1 MICRYPD
8 GLGALP
14 RPRQCCL
21 DLRLSQEV
29 RPRFARRFADH
40 FSVANGVGSAFK
52 PLSRTAARFA
62 TATVWLS
69 LVLSFGG
76 GCAHKSPSTEPII
89 KKLDIAGNRALSDGA
104 IEDKILTTKTG
115 WWPFAKKYRFD
126 PVIWSTDL
134 QRIKRLYQTRG
145 YYQAEVV
152 RDQATPVPPD
162 GVALKLQ
169 VQEGQPT
176 RISRLDVQGLEA
188 LPDARRSALLAELPL
203 ASGQV
208 FLERDWETAKGLLV
222 TRLRNDG
229 YAQVVVDGVALVDV
243 HTQQAALKLAVRL
256 GPQYRFGDIQ
266 IDTGGDT
273 AIAPAWI
280 WDQVRLAIP
289 DGDFFS
295 DEALGEAQHRV
306 QNMGVFAAVKVT
318 AGTPDP
324 DSQRIPVRVETRE
337 SPLRTLKLGGGV
349 RIDQIR
355 NEARLVSEWS
365 NRNFRGGMRKLTIHG
380 EAGWAFIP
388 NTYAVATNAQSGDTQ
403 LRNGPIA
410 RLQLDFEQ
418 PNFLRRPS
426 LRERSSIALNRT
438 LEQTYDDLGGR
449 LVNGVI
455 WQPRASLSI
464 FPSHHL
470 EGDQLN
476 GPPGAGA
483 LTAPLTLGCHTSDQ
497 SCFVWLSYLEEVI
510 TWDRRDDALEPRQG
524 FYASLSLQ
532 QGGGPLL
539 GNFNYYR
546 VLPEVRG
553 YVSFGD
559 DKELTFAARLK
570 IGELL
575 PTSGSAQDSAVVTR
589 FYGGGSQS
597 MRGFNDRRLSP
608 LLVSQLPPSVG
619 NTNPT
624 PVTLPIGGNG
634 LIDGSFEVRYA
645 LTTNLILAAFYDVG
659 QVTLDRLQPRDFQ
672 HLLMA
677 VGFGL
682 RYRTPVGPVRIDFAR
697 RLQVGTPPPLYEVTG
712 TGQLQVD
719 KYTVDDSCFGLGGSG
734 GGPPG
739 EVHVPD
745 NLCVLHIS
753 IGEAF

>member
-1 MICRYPD
+1 MICRYLV
-8 GLGALP
+8 GLGNVP
-14 RPRQCCL
+14 CPRQCCR
-21 DLRLSQEV
+21 DLRLA
-29 RPRFARRFADH
+29 RAAAHRFARQVAGKLANPLATKFGRTKFRRAIAGMAVAVSFA
-40 FSVANGVGSAFK
+40 A
-52 PLSRTAARFA
+52 
-62 TATVWLS
+62 
-69 LVLSFGG
+69 
-76 GCAHKSPSTEPII
+76 GCAHKPPGTEPVVQ
-89 KKLDIAGNRALSDGA
+89 KLDIEGNHALSDGA

-115 WWPFAKKYRFD
+115 WWPFATKYRFD

-134 QRIKRLYQTRG
+134 QRVKRLYQTRG

-152 RDQATPVPPD
+152 RDQATPDPPD
-162 GVALKLQ
+162 GVALKLE
-169 VQEGQPT
+169 VKEGQPT
-176 RISRLDVQGLEA
+176 RIGRLDVQGLEG
-188 LPDARRSALLAELPL
+188 LPEPRRLALLGELPL
-203 ASGQV
+203 AVGRI
-208 FLERDWETAKGLLV
+208 FLERDWEAAKSRLV
-222 TRLRNDG
+222 IRLRNDG

-266 IDTGGDT
+266 VDTGGDE
-273 AIAPAWI
+273 AIVPAWI

-289 DGDFFS
+289 EGDVFS

-318 AGTPDP
+318 AGAPDP
-324 DSQRIPVRVETRE
+324 DTQRIAVRVETRE
-337 SPLRTLKLGGGV
+337 APLRTLKLGGGV
-349 RIDQIR
+349 RVDQIR
-355 NEARLVSEWS
+355 NEARLVSEWT
-365 NRNFRGGMRKLTIHG
+365 NRNFRGGMRRLTIHG

-388 NTYAVATNAQSGDTQ
+388 NTYAVATNSQSDTQ

-418 PNFLRRPS
+418 PKFLRRPS

-483 LTAPLTLGCHTSDQ
+483 LTAPLTLGCHTTGQ
-497 SCFVWLSYLEEVI
+497 SCFVWLSYLEEVL

-532 QGGGPLL
+532 EGGGPLM
-539 GNFNYYR
+539 GNFDYYR
-546 VLPEVRG
+546 VLPEARG
-553 YVSFGD
+553 YLSFGE
-559 DKELTFAARLK
+559 DKPLTFAARLK
-570 IGELL
+570 VGELL
-575 PTSGSAQDSAVVTR
+575 PTSGNAQDSAVVTR

-608 LLVSQLPPSVG
+608 LLVSQLPPSPG
-619 NTNPT
+619 NQSPAR
-624 PVTLPIGGNG
+624 VTLPIGGNG

-645 LTTNLILAAFYDVG
+645 VTSNLILAAFYDVG
-659 QVTLDRLQPRDFQ
+659 QVTLGRLEPQDFQ

-682 RYRTPVGPVRIDFAR
+682 RYRTPVGPVRVDFAR
-697 RLQVGTPPPLYEVTG
+697 RLQVGSPPPLFAVDAT
-712 TGQLQVD
+712 TGQLTPQPY
-719 KYTVDDSCFGLGGSG
+719 KVDDSCFGLGGSG
-734 GGPPG
+734 GG
-739 EVHVPD
+739 VVTD

>member
-1 MICRYPD
+1 MICRYPV
-8 GLGALP
+8 GPGTLP
-14 RPRQCCL
+14 CPRQL
-21 DLRLSQEV
+21 RRDLRLD
-29 RPRFARRFADH
+29 ARR
-40 FSVANGVGSAFK
+40 
-52 PLSRTAARFA
+52 AARSLA
-62 TATVWLS
+62 V
-69 LVLSFGG
+69 LVLALALLV
-76 GCAHKSPSTEPII
+76 GCAHKQPGTEPVV
-89 KKLDIAGNRALSDGA
+89 KKLDIQGNHVLSDSA
-104 IEDKILTTKTG
+104 IQDKILTTKTG

-145 YYQAEVV
+145 YYQADVV
-152 RDQATPVPPD
+152 RDQATPHPPD
-162 GVALKLQ
+162 GVDLKLE
-169 VQEGQPT
+169 VKEGQPT
-176 RISRLDVQGLEA
+176 RIARLDVDGLDA
-188 LPDARRSALLAELPL
+188 LPDARRVTLLGELPL
-203 ASGQV
+203 VVGRTFV
-208 FLERDWETAKGLLV
+208 ERDWQTAKGLL
-222 TRLRNDG
+222 TARLRNDG
-229 YAQVVVDGVALVDV
+229 YAQVTVDGVALVDV
-243 HTQQAALKLAVRL
+243 HTQQATLKLAVRL

-280 WDQVRLAIP
+280 WDQVRLAIA
-289 DGDFFS
+289 DGDLFS
-295 DEALGEAQHRV
+295 DEALSEAQHRV

-324 DSQRIPVRVETRE
+324 ATQRIPVRVETRE
-337 SPLRTLKLGGGV
+337 APLRTLKLGGGV

-355 NEARLVSEWS
+355 NEARLIGEWS
-365 NRNFRGGMRKLTIHG
+365 NRNFKGGMRKLTIHG
-380 EAGWAFIP
+380 EAGWAFMP
-388 NTYAVATNAQSGDTQ
+388 NTYAVATNDRSVE
-403 LRNGPIA
+403 LRQGPIA
-410 RLQLDFEQ
+410 RLQIDFEQ

-483 LTAPLTLGCHTSDQ
+483 LTAPLTLGCHTSGE
-497 SCFVWLSYLEEVI
+497 SCFVWLSYLEEVV
-510 TWDRRDDALEPRQG
+510 TWDRRDDALEPHNG

-532 QGGGPLL
+532 EGGGPLQ
-539 GNFNYYR
+539 GDFHYYR
-546 VLPEVRG
+546 VLPDVRG

-559 DKELTFAARLK
+559 DDQLTFAARLK
-570 IGELL
+570 VGELL
-575 PTSGSAQDSAVVTR
+575 PTSGNSQDSAVVTR
-589 FYGGGSQS
+589 FYGGGTQS

-608 LLVSQLPPSVG
+608 LLISQLPPSPG
-619 NTNPT
+619 NQDP
-624 PVTLPIGGNG
+624 PKVTLPIGGNG

-645 LTTNLILAAFYDVG
+645 LTSNLILAAFYDVG
-659 QVTLDRLQPRDFQ
+659 QVTLDRLQPQDFT

-682 RYRTPVGPVRIDFAR
+682 RYRTPVGPVRVDFAR
-697 RLQVGTPPPLYEVTG
+697 RLQVGTPPPLFYVDQAG
-712 TGQLQVD
+712 HLQNEPY
-719 KYTVDDSCFGLGGSG
+719 KVDDSCFGLGGSG
-734 GGPPG
+734 GS
-739 EVHVPD
+739 VVTD

>member
-1 MICRYPD
+1 MICRHPV
-8 GLGALP
+8 GLGAVP
-14 RPRQCCL
+14 CPRQCCC
-21 DLRLSQEV
+21 DHRPARAATHRFV
-29 RPRFARRFADH
+29 RP
-40 FSVANGVGSAFK
+40 VACLRAC
-52 PLSRTAARFA
+52 AA
-62 TATVWLS
+62 TAQVASKVATQILTTIVWMS
-69 LVLSFGG
+69 LALSFTA
-76 GCAHKSPSTEPII
+76 GCAHKSPGTAPIV
-89 KKLDIAGNRALSDGA
+89 KKLDIQGNHALSDGA

-115 WWPFAKKYRFD
+115 WWPFATKYRFD

-152 RDQATPVPPD
+152 RDQATLDPPD
-162 GVALKLQ
+162 GVALKLE
-169 VQEGQPT
+169 VKEGQPT
-176 RISRLDVQGLEA
+176 RIGRLDVEGLEG
-188 LPDARRSALLAELPL
+188 LPEARRLALLGELPL
-203 ASGQV
+203 GV
-208 FLERDWETAKGLLV
+208 GRVLLERDWEAAKSLLV

-229 YAQVVVDGVALVDV
+229 YAQVMVEGVALVDV

-256 GPQYRFGDIQ
+256 GPQYRFGEIQ
-266 IDTGGDT
+266 IDTGGDQ
-273 AIAPAWI
+273 AIAAAWI

-289 DGDFFS
+289 EGDFFS

-318 AGTPDP
+318 PGTPDP
-324 DSQRIPVRVETRE
+324 DAQRIPVHVETRE
-337 SPLRTLKLGGGV
+337 APLRTLKLGGGV

-365 NRNFRGGMRKLTIHG
+365 NRNFRGGMRRLTIHG

-388 NTYAVATNAQSGDTQ
+388 NTYAVATNAQSDTQ

-410 RLQLDFEQ
+410 RLQVDFEQ

-483 LTAPLTLGCHTSDQ
+483 LTAPLTLGCHTTNE

-510 TWDRRDDALEPRQG
+510 TWDRRDDTLEPRQG

-553 YVSFGD
+553 YLSFGD
-559 DKELTFAARLK
+559 DKQLTFAARLK
-570 IGELL
+570 VGELL
-575 PTSGSAQDSAVVTR
+575 PTSGNAQDSAVVTR
-589 FYGGGSQS
+589 FYGGGTQS

-608 LLVSQLPPSVG
+608 LLISQLPSSPG
-619 NTNPT
+619 NPNPPT
-624 PVTLPIGGNG
+624 VTLPIGGNG

-645 LTTNLILAAFYDVG
+645 VTANLILAAFYDVG
-659 QVTLDRLQPRDFQ
+659 QVSMGRLGPQDFA
-672 HLLMA
+672 HPLMA

-697 RLQVGTPPPLYEVTG
+697 RLLVGNPPPLFRVDQDS
-712 TGQLQVD
+712 GQLVQENGY
-719 KYTVDDSCFGLGGSG
+719 KVDDSCFGLGGSG
-734 GGPPG
+734 GS
-739 EVHVPD
+739 VVSD

>member
-1 MICRYPD
+1 MSLRYPVGRGVD
-8 GLGALP
+8 PCPRQLCRDLR
-14 RPRQCCL
+14 RPRKVARQTAHEAG
-21 DLRLSQEV
+21 RS
-29 RPRFARRFADH
+29 PRTVV
-40 FSVANGVGSAFK
+40 SVALALFVA
-52 PLSRTAARFA
+52 
-62 TATVWLS
+62 
-69 LVLSFGG
+69 G
-76 GCAHKSPSTEPII
+76 GCAHKSASTEPIV
-89 KKLDIAGNRALSDGA
+89 KKLDIEGNHALSDGQ
-104 IEDKILTTKTG
+104 IEDKILTSKTG

-134 QRIKRLYQTRG
+134 QRIKRLYQTQG

-152 RDQATPVPPD
+152 RDQANPRPPD
-162 GVALKLQ
+162 GVELKLE
-169 VQEGQPT
+169 VKEGQAT
-176 RISRLDVQGLEA
+176 RIGRLDVQGLEG
-188 LPDARRSALLAELPL
+188 LPDARRTALLGELPL
-203 ASGQV
+203 VVGRI

-229 YAQVVVDGVALVDV
+229 YAQVAVDGVALVDV
-243 HTQQAALKLAVRL
+243 HTQQAALRLAVRM
-256 GPQYRFGDIQ
+256 GPQYRFGEIQ

-295 DEALGEAQHRV
+295 DEALAEAQHRV

-318 AGTPDP
+318 AGTPAP
-324 DSQRIPVRVETRE
+324 DTQRIPVRVETRE
-337 SPLRTLKLGGGV
+337 APLRTLKLGGGV

-365 NRNFRGGMRKLTIHG
+365 NRNFKGGMRKLTIHG
-380 EAGWAFIP
+380 ETGWAFIP
-388 NTYAVATNAQSGDTQ
+388 NTYAVATNDQSTQ

-483 LTAPLTLGCHTSDQ
+483 LSAPLTLGCHTTSE

-510 TWDRRDDALEPRQG
+510 TWDRRDDTLEPRQG

-553 YVSFGD
+553 YLSFGD
-559 DKELTFAARLK
+559 DKQLTFAARLK
-570 IGELL
+570 VGELL
-575 PTSGSAQDSAVVTR
+575 PTSGNPDDSAVVTR
-589 FYGGGSQS
+589 FYGGGTQS

-608 LLVSQLPPSVG
+608 LLVSQLPPSPG
-619 NTNPT
+619 NQNPPT
-624 PVTLPIGGNG
+624 VTLPIGGNG

-659 QVTLDRLQPRDFQ
+659 QVTLGRLEPQDFT

-682 RYRTPVGPVRIDFAR
+682 RYRTPVGPVRVDFAR
-697 RLQVGTPPPLYEVTG
+697 RLQVGSPPPLYAINPNTG
-712 TGQLQVD
+712 MLDIQHY
-719 KYTVDDSCFGLGGSG
+719 KVDDSCFGLGGTG
-734 GGPPG
+734 GS
-739 EVHVPD
+739 VVSD

>member
-1 MICRYPD
+1 MM
-8 GLGALP
+8 
-14 RPRQCCL
+14 
-21 DLRLSQEV
+21 
-29 RPRFARRFADH
+29 
-40 FSVANGVGSAFK
+40 
-52 PLSRTAARFA
+52 
-62 TATVWLS
+62 
-69 LVLSFGG
+69 LVLSATA
-76 GCAHKSPSTEPII
+76 GCAHKPPSTEPIV
-89 KKLDIAGNRALSDGA
+89 KKLDIEGNRALSDGA
-104 IEDKILTTKTG
+104 IEEKILTTKTG

-145 YYQAEVV
+145 YYQADVV
-152 RDQATPVPPD
+152 RDQALPDPPD

-169 VQEGQPT
+169 VQEGNPT
-176 RISRLDVQGLEA
+176 RIGGLDVQGLDA
-188 LPDARRSALLAELPL
+188 LPDAQRTALLGELPL
-203 ASGQV
+203 AVGRI
-208 FLERDWETAKGLLV
+208 FLERDWENAKGLLV

-243 HTQQAALKLAVRL
+243 HTQQAALKLVVRL
-256 GPQYRFGDIQ
+256 GPQYRFGDIL

-289 DGDFFS
+289 EGDLFS

-306 QNMGVFAAVKVT
+306 QNMGVFAAVKVS
-318 AGTPDP
+318 AGTPQP
-324 DSQRIPVRVETRE
+324 DTQRIPVRVETRE

-365 NRNFRGGMRKLTIHG
+365 NRNFKGGMRKLTIHG

-388 NTYAVATNAQSGDTQ
+388 NTYAVATNAQSDTE

-410 RLQLDFEQ
+410 RLQVDFEQ

-426 LRERSSIALNRT
+426 LRERSSLALNRT
-438 LEQTYDDLGGR
+438 LEQAYDDLGGR

-483 LTAPLTLGCHTSDQ
+483 LTAPLTLGCHTSSQ

-510 TWDRRDDALEPRQG
+510 TWDRRDDALEPRRG

-539 GNFNYYR
+539 GNFDYYR

-553 YVSFGD
+553 YLSFGED
-559 DKELTFAARLK
+559 NQLTFAARLK
-570 IGELL
+570 VGELL
-575 PTSGSAQDSAVVTR
+575 PTSGNAQDSAVVTR
-589 FYGGGSQS
+589 FYGGGTQS

-608 LLVSQLPPSVG
+608 LLVSQLPQTTANSTTA
-619 NTNPT
+619 N
-624 PVTLPIGGNG
+624 VTLPIGGNG

-645 LTTNLILAAFYDVG
+645 LTTNLIVAAFYDVG
-659 QVTLDRLQPRDFQ
+659 QVTLGRLEPQDFQ
-672 HLLMA
+672 HVLMA

-682 RYRTPVGPVRIDFAR
+682 RYRTPVGPIRVDFAR
-697 RLQVGTPPPLYEVTG
+697 RLQVGTPPPLFR
-712 TGQLQVD
+712 VD
-719 KYTVDDSCFGLGGSG
+719 GAGRLGEEKYSVDDSCFGLGGSG
-734 GGPPG
+734 GGTTADG
-739 EVHVPD
+739 TVRVTD

>member
-1 MICRYPD
+1 MIFRCLVDP
-8 GLGALP
+8 GALP
-14 RPRQCCL
+14 CFRFRH
-21 DLRLSQEV
+21 DLRLG
-29 RPRFARRFADH
+29 AR
-40 FSVANGVGSAFK
+40 S
-52 PLSRTAARFA
+52 LSRKLALA
-62 TATVWLS
+62 
-69 LVLSFGG
+69 LVVVG
-76 GCAHKSPSTEPII
+76 GCAHKPPGTEPVV
-89 KKLDIAGNRALSDGA
+89 KKLDIAGNHAMSDGA
-104 IEDKILTTKTG
+104 IEDKIQTTKTG

-152 RDQATPVPPD
+152 RDRATPIPPD
-162 GVALKLQ
+162 GVALRLDLK
-169 VQEGQPT
+169 EGQPT
-176 RISRLDVQGLEA
+176 RIGRLDVAGLEA
-188 LPDARRSALLAELPL
+188 LPDARRATLLGELPL
-203 ASGQV
+203 TVGGI
-208 FLERDWETAKGLLV
+208 FLERDWNTAKGLLV

-229 YAQVVVDGVALVDV
+229 YAQVAVDGVALVDV

-256 GPQYRFGDIQ
+256 GPQYRFGAIQ

-295 DEALGEAQHRV
+295 DEALGEAQRRV
-306 QNMGVFAAVKVT
+306 QNMGVFAAVKVM

-324 DSQRIPVRVETRE
+324 DAQRIPVRVETRE
-337 SPLRTLKLGGGV
+337 APLRTLKLGGGV

-355 NEARLVSEWS
+355 NEARLIGEWS
-365 NRNFRGGMRKLTIHG
+365 NRNFKGGMRKLTIHG

-388 NTYAVATNAQSGDTQ
+388 NTYAVATNDQSVE

-410 RLQLDFEQ
+410 RLQLDFDQ

-426 LRERSSIALNRT
+426 LRERNSIALNRT

-455 WQPRASLSI
+455 WQPRASVSI

-483 LTAPLTLGCHTSDQ
+483 LTAPLTLGCRTSSD

-532 QGGGPLL
+532 EGGGPLQ

-546 VLPEVRG
+546 VLPELRG
-553 YVSFGD
+553 YLSFGD
-559 DKELTFAARLK
+559 DKQLTFAARLK
-570 IGELL
+570 VGELL
-575 PTSGSAQDSAVVTR
+575 PTSGNAQDSAVVTR
-589 FYGGGSQS
+589 FYGGGTQS

-608 LLVSQLPPSVG
+608 LLIAQLPPSPG
-619 NTNPT
+619 SQNSQY
-624 PVTLPIGGNG
+624 VTLPIGGNG
-634 LIDGSFEVRYA
+634 MIDGSFEVRYA
-645 LTTNLILAAFYDVG
+645 VTSNLIVAAFYDVG
-659 QVTLDRLQPRDFQ
+659 QVSLGRLQPEDFA
-672 HLLMA
+672 HPLMA

-682 RYRTPVGPVRIDFAR
+682 RYRTPVGPVRVDFAR
-697 RLQVGTPPPLYEVTG
+697 RLQVGNPPPLFMVDATG
-712 TGQLQVD
+712 RLSQQTY
-719 KYTVDDSCFGLGGSG
+719 KVDDSCFGLGGTG
-734 GGPPG
+734 GS
-739 EVHVPD
+739 VVTD

>member
-1 MICRYPD
+1 MICRHPV
-8 GLGALP
+8 GLGATP
-14 RPRQCCL
+14 CPRQCCF
-21 DLRLSQEV
+21 DLRPA
-29 RPRFARRFADH
+29 RAATHRFARP
-40 FSVANGVGSAFK
+40 VARKRARPRTTEVPSKVAPRLATRIVTKFGTNLGWMVLA
-52 PLSRTAARFA
+52 LSIS
-62 TATVWLS
+62 W
-69 LVLSFGG
+69 
-76 GCAHKSPSTEPII
+76 GCAHKSPGTAPVV
-89 KKLDIAGNRALSDGA
+89 KKLDIQGNHALSDGA

-115 WWPFAKKYRFD
+115 WWPFATKYRFD

-152 RDQATPVPPD
+152 RDQTTPDPPD
-162 GVALKLQ
+162 GVALKLE
-169 VQEGQPT
+169 VKEGQPT
-176 RISRLDVQGLEA
+176 RVGRLDVEGLEG
-188 LPDARRSALLAELPL
+188 LPEERRLALLGELPL
-203 ASGQV
+203 AVGRV
-208 FLERDWETAKGLLV
+208 FLERDWDAAKSLLV

-229 YAQVVVDGVALVDV
+229 YAQVVVEGVALVDV

-256 GPQYRFGDIQ
+256 GPQYRFGEIQ
-266 IDTGGDT
+266 IDTGGDN

-289 DGDFFS
+289 EGEFFS

-318 AGTPDP
+318 AGAPDP
-324 DSQRIPVRVETRE
+324 DAQRIPVRVETRE
-337 SPLRTLKLGGGV
+337 APLRTLKLGGGV

-365 NRNFRGGMRKLTIHG
+365 NRNFRGGMRRLTIHG

-388 NTYAVATNAQSGDTQ
+388 NTYAVATNDTSSQ
-403 LRNGPIA
+403 LRQGPIA
-410 RLQLDFEQ
+410 RLQVDFEQ

-483 LTAPLTLGCHTSDQ
+483 LTAPLTLGCHTTGE

-510 TWDRRDDALEPRQG
+510 TWDRRDDALEPREG

-546 VLPEVRG
+546 VLPEIRG
-553 YVSFGD
+553 SLSFGD
-559 DKELTFAARLK
+559 DKQLTFAARLK
-570 IGELL
+570 VGELL
-575 PTSGSAQDSAVVTR
+575 PTSGNAQDSAVVTR

-608 LLVSQLPPSVG
+608 LLVAQLPPSPG
-619 NTNPT
+619 NPNP
-624 PVTLPIGGNG
+624 PRVTLPIGGNG

-645 LTTNLILAAFYDVG
+645 VTTNLILAAFYDVG
-659 QVTLDRLQPRDFQ
+659 QVTMGRLEPQDFA
-672 HLLMA
+672 HVLMA

-682 RYRTPVGPVRIDFAR
+682 RYRTPVGPVRVDFAR
-697 RLQVGTPPPLYEVTG
+697 RLQVGSPPPLFEVDGAG
-712 TGQLQVD
+712 TLQVD
-719 KYTVDDSCFGLGGSG
+719 RYKVNDSCFGLGGTG
-734 GGPPG
+734 GSD
-739 EVHVPD
+739 VVTD